1 MKDDFYSID
10 EDGTLFTGDAPYILK
25 VRDMAS
31 DEKPR
36 EKMQRY
42 GSGNLNLAELIAI
55 ILGTGTKKEEVM
67 AMSKR
72 IIKEYGEKA
81 LLSAKD
87 PQKLADM
94 LDIPI
99 GKASQIV
106 ASFEIGRRFYQ
117 TKNGMPS
124 SIRNA
129 GQAYEYFKSMAELS
143 KEVFKG
149 IYLNSHYQV
158 ICDETISVGTVTA
171 SMVHPREVFAP
182 ALERGAVAIIVAH
195 NHPSGSLTPTE
206 ADIIV
211 TDQLVAASKVM
222 GVDILDHIIVS
233 QKGYASIINRVK
245 KD

>member
-1 MKDDFYSID
+1 MNDDFYSIQD
-10 EDGTLFTGDAPYILK
+10 HGVLTTGDAGYILK

-36 EKMQRY
+36 EKMQKY
-42 GSGNLNLAELIAI
+42 GSANLNLAELIAI
-55 ILGTGTKKEEVM
+55 VLGTGTRKEEVM

-87 PQKLADM
+87 PQKLADL

-129 GQAYEYFKSMAELS
+129 GQAYEYFKSMAELP

-222 GVDILDHIIVS
+222 GVDVLDHIIVS

>member
-1 MKDDFYSID
+1 MNDDFYSIQD
-10 EDGTLFTGDAPYILK
+10 DGVLTTGDAGYILK

-36 EKMQRY
+36 EKMQKY
-42 GSGNLNLAELIAI
+42 GSANLNLAELIAI
-55 ILGTGTKKEEVM
+55 VLGTGTRKEEVM

-87 PQKLADM
+87 PQKLADL

-129 GQAYEYFKSMAELS
+129 GQAYEYFKSMAELP

-158 ICDETISVGTVTA
+158 ICDETI
-171 SMVHPREVFAP
+171 FAP

-222 GVDILDHIIVS
+222 GVDVLDHIIVS

>member
-1 MKDDFYSID
+1 MNDDFYSIQD
-10 EDGTLFTGDAPYILK
+10 DGVLTTGDAGYILK

-36 EKMQRY
+36 EKMQKY
-42 GSGNLNLAELIAI
+42 GSANLNLAELIAI
-55 ILGTGTKKEEVM
+55 VLGTGTRKEEVM

-87 PQKLADM
+87 PQKLADL
-94 LDIPI
+94 LDIPM

-129 GQAYEYFKSMAELS
+129 GQAYEYFKSMAELP

-171 SMVHPREVFAP
+171 SMVHPREVFA
-182 ALERGAVAIIVAH
+182 IIVAH

-222 GVDILDHIIVS
+222 GVDVLDHIIVS